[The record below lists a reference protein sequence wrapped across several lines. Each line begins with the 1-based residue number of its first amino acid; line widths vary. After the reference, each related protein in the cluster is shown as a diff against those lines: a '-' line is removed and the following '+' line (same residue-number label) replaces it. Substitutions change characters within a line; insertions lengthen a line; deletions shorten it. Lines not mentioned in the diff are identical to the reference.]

1 MEYPETENCFGGKVS
16 VRDGIVSPE
25 INIWIKCPNG
35 AFMLGLDQEQAALLV
50 PVLQHFVE
58 TGEMP

>member
-1 MEYPETENCFGGKVS
+1 MEYPETKNCYGGKVS
-16 VRDGIVSPE
+16 VRDGVVSPE
-25 INIWIKCPNG
+25 IDIRVECPNG
-35 AFMLGLDQEQAALLV
+35 KLMLALDQAQAALLI